1 MSALPSVLAPAAI
14 ALPTVG
20 GTCFAQEALEE
31 PSRIGE
37 VREVANEQVGEMLNS
52 RIVGESLARS

>member
-1 MSALPSVLAPAAI
+1 VLAPAAI

-52 RIVGESLARS
+52 RIVGESLARR